1 MFIGIGLFLSFQG
14 WQFIGAL
21 TPATPSNFLLETGD
35 VLLLETGDKLL
46 LQ

>member
-1 MFIGIGLFLSFQG
+1 MFIGIGLFLTFPG
-14 WQFIGAL
+14 WQYIGAL
-21 TPATPSNFLLETGD
+21 VPSTPSNLLLETGD

>member
-1 MFIGIGLFLSFQG
+1 MFIGIGLFLTFPG

-21 TPATPSNFLLETGD
+21 TPATPGNFLLETGD

-46 LQ
+46 LE